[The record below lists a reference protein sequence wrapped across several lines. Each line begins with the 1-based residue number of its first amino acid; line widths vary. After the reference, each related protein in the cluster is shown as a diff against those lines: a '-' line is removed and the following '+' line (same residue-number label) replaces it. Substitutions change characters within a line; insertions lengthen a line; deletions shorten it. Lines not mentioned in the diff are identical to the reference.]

1 MSKITKERLASVI
14 ISFFTVDTRRY
25 SYYRL
30 AKKTGLDSQTLKAW
44 ECQERNSI
52 REEAFQQLIEGLDQD
67 LKNSFK
73 TFSEHAIKVLKEDG
87 NNEEFLQEVFNPSSP
102 FPTIINTLLQGETD
116 SERYLQEKLGTEG
129 ITRILKDL
137 LSQHHDYF
145 QVAERS
151 LLVMDDPIV
160 YFSHIDL
167 LNMSIN
173 NESASQEPNYVIIK
187 FPSAYNGLIILSND
201 HINYHDNEMLD
212 YFAYRTEKLKA
223 QNKIKIVLII
233 TDIDENKIPFE
244 KQSLLMER
252 CNLFFEFVKKR
263 DVGTIPIQ
271 GLKLASEDIH
281 GTLKSIDQYR
291 YAQLIYERLMS
302 YLSVISVEILFK
314 PFLET
319 IIKELD
325 SNNKDEVNKRLQE
338 ILVPYNA
345 KTNMN
350 DLDADEGAIRKK
362 KKKFTK
368 QKDTEKILKATFLH
382 YADQT
387 LLKKIC
393 DYSYL
398 SRHTIY
404 YERNMVHNEVQRI
417 LSSKGLQKLPL
428 VVEICAPNSLTTSS
442 IIDNCERLLLFTASH
457 NAYSLMKKLQDKTEG
472 RFLPSNIS
480 LQLCHLNPEY
490 MMHQYPDELNGKVDF
505 LVIGFGAGSQ
515 ITDLTRFIRYAYNW
529 LTEDG
534 VLFISVYNRK
544 FIVFDRSQL
553 RDQRFENSPSYMSD
567 YWIYAPN
574 ERVPLL
580 KTLKAYST
588 DDFVDNYF
596 SLFDSEDISL
606 STYPYLSTLINPSDY
621 SRSILD
627 EIRSADKLFAKQ
639 GIRGQLICVVAHKNK
654 SDKSLLLFEKIQ
666 NLLDSEKIDY
676 TPFSHT
682 LAPDSNGLK
691 QSLQIIKAL
700 RYDTTL
706 LKTVILQ
713 KRGRKSQEG
722 NNWIYTILPYNERVP
737 FDDDIYELVQES
749 AVIKEHNQGTVS
761 PLTILAEDADRRE
774 TIYLLYNDSIVTEY
788 VIMSGGSNTKSIR
801 IHTKD
806 FMRLAEE
813 RGAIIRN
820 SVE

>member
-1 MSKITKERLASVI
+1 
-14 ISFFTVDTRRY
+14 
-25 SYYRL
+25 
-30 AKKTGLDSQTLKAW
+30 
-44 ECQERNSI
+44 
-52 REEAFQQLIEGLDQD
+52 
-67 LKNSFK
+67 
-73 TFSEHAIKVLKEDG
+73 
-87 NNEEFLQEVFNPSSP
+87 
-102 FPTIINTLLQGETD
+102 
-116 SERYLQEKLGTEG
+116 
-129 ITRILKDL
+129 
-137 LSQHHDYF
+137 
-145 QVAERS
+145 
-151 LLVMDDPIV
+151 MDNPIV
-160 YFSHIDL
+160 YFSRIDL

-173 NESASQEPNYVIIK
+173 NESDSQEPNYVVIK
-187 FPSAYNGLIILSND
+187 FPSAYNCLIILSND
-201 HINYHDNEMLD
+201 HINYQDNEKFD
-212 YFAYRTEKLKA
+212 FFAYRTEKLKA
-223 QNKIKIVLII
+223 HNKIKIVLII
-233 TDIDENKIPFE
+233 TDIDENEIPFE
-244 KQSLLMER
+244 KQSFLMER

-263 DVGTIPIQ
+263 DVGTIPIH
-271 GLKLASEDIH
+271 GLKLAGEDIH
-281 GTLKSIDQYR
+281 GTLRSIDQHR

-319 IIKELD
+319 MIKELD

-345 KTNMN
+345 KTNIN
-350 DLDADEGAIRKK
+350 DPDAEEGATRKK
-362 KKKFTK
+362 KKKFPK
-368 QKDTEKILKATFLH
+368 KKDTEKILKATFLH

-387 LLKKIC
+387 LLKRIC

-398 SRHTIY
+398 TRHTIY

-442 IIDNCERLLLFTASH
+442 IVDNCERLLLFTASH

-472 RFLPSNIS
+472 QFLPSNVS

-490 MMHQYPDELNGKVDF
+490 MMHQYPDELNGKVDL

-534 VLFISVYNRK
+534 VLFISVYNKK
-544 FIVFDRSQL
+544 FIIFDRSQL
-553 RDQRFENSPSYMSD
+553 RDQRFESSPSYMSD

-596 SLFDSEDISL
+596 PLFDSEDISM

-639 GIRGQLICVVAHKNK
+639 GTRGQMICVIAHKNK
-654 SDKSLLLFEKIQ
+654 SDTSLLLFEKIQ
-666 NLLDSEKIDY
+666 KLLDSEKIDY

-691 QSLQIIKAL
+691 QSLQIINAL
-700 RYDTTL
+700 KYDTTL
-706 LKTVILQ
+706 LKTVIIQ
-713 KRGRKSQEG
+713 KRGKKSQES
-722 NNWIYTILPYNERVP
+722 NNWIYAILPYNERVP
-737 FDDDIYELVQES
+737 FDNDIYELVQES

-761 PLTILAEDADRRE
+761 PLTILAEEADRRE

-788 VIMSGGSNTKSIR
+788 VLMSGGTNAKSIR
-801 IHTKD
+801 MHTKD

-813 RGAIIRN
+813 RGALKRDRI
-820 SVE
+820 E